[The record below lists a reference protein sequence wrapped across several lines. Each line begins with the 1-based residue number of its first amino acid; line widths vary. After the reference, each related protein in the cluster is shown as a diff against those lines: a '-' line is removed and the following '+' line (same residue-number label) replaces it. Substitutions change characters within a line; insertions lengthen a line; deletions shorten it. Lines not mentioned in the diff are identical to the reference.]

1 MISQYVRGLPHNCEV
16 IQWIP
21 VSERLPERARN
32 YQVTI
37 NEPQCD
43 NFFTTKL
50 YYYEGKWWDEP
61 YGIEYHHEV
70 IAWAE
75 LPKGYRP

>member
-21 VSERLPERARN
+21 VSERLP
-32 YQVTI
+32 QVG
-37 NEPQCD
+37 
-43 NFFTTKL
+43 TTKL
-50 YYYEGKWWDEP
+50 LSPKWFGICYPGILHESGKFQLWPKGELII
-61 YGIEYHHEV
+61 GHEI

-75 LPKGYRP
+75 LPKGYLP